1 MVGSDDGQATP
12 MVRTTAVTANQT
24 AWLTSCLPR
33 AQLVVF
39 GGIASV
45 NNQQHFPKNLFLFD
59 LGSFIVIV
67 SPGLVGQLPNADCC
81 V

>member
-1 MVGSDDGQATP
+1 M
-12 MVRTTAVTANQT
+12 TANQT